1 MCYIVITSHQ
11 YPSYSPFIFHSYPI
25 LYHMFQHFPI
35 FSYPYL
41 SIVSNI
47 FPYVSHSFP
56 SFPLVFP
63 TCFPHVS
70 MFSHIFPIA
79 MLFFLAFPEEN
90 LLSISGSSHDAGR
103 CHSVGGS
110 SGDHRWQH
118 RRRASTDD
126 GGNLMGQ
133 YMGIFMGI

>member
-35 FSYPYL
+35 FSYPYI

-47 FPYVSHSFP
+47 FPHFPIFSHRFPYVSHMFP
-56 SFPLVFP
+56 
-63 TCFPHVS
+63 
-70 MFSHIFPIA
+70 MFSHLFPIA
-79 MLFFLAFPEEN
+79 MLFFLTFPEEN

-103 CHSVGGS
+103 CRSVGGS

-118 RRRASTDD
+118 RRRASTD
-126 GGNLMGQ
+126 GGNLMGK